1 MNQKT
6 KSFKMYCTAILLMA
20 YWLTMS
26 AFADG
31 QSTGSFPRETM
42 SERMERIQ
50 ELGRESNQTLSFDY
64 AKMKDEYAPPFT
76 YNTNNMEEW
85 LDRSLRNSKFTYE
98 KTGERSYVIVAKKN
112 TTTPPTT
119 PLTPSKPSTI
129 KQTREVHGTVTD
141 VSNTPLIGVNVV
153 EKGTTNGTVTDLDG
167 RFSLNVPVGSTLV
180 FSYIGF
186 STFETVWNG
195 SRNIQIS
202 MSEDSGLLDELVVI
216 GYGVQ
221 KRSDLTGTVAS
232 ISRDRLENVPNLNIA
247 QAIQGGIPGVMIQ
260 NSTAGARGDQT
271 IMIRGRNSIKADN
284 EPLIIVDGIPYGGN
298 LNDINPNDVE
308 SIEVLKDASAAAIY
322 GSRGSNGVIIITTKE
337 GRSGKTRLTY
347 DGKYTITKVTKVH
360 NLLTGPE
367 FYDFKMIRNPK
378 AMTKSEEDIYKAG
391 TWTDWTKL
399 ALRTGNT
406 NEHNLALSGGTDNV
420 NYYLG
425 FGVTDV
431 KGVLKNDDYL
441 RLSSRINLETTLFD
455 WMKIGTRTNLTYEDQ
470 SGAGVGIDIRANPLT
485 SAYDEEGNLTIFPW
499 PDNIIHANNLS
510 PLLYDDEDKAYQIIS
525 NNYLDLDIPF
535 IEGLKYQLNT
545 GLRARFRDFAQYRG
559 RDTYDGFMNNGESSI
574 DNTLGTNVII
584 ENILSYNR
592 TFKKHNLFLTGLYS
606 YEKNKSRSNNI
617 DGNKFPNDFL
627 SWFATGEASNLSTS
641 HSFYKTD
648 LISQMIRANYSYDSR
663 YLFTFTTRRD
673 GFSGFGQ
680 NHKWGVFP
688 SVALGYNLHN
698 EEFFPY
704 KETINELKLRASYG
718 LNGNQAIGPYE
729 SLSQYVVANYSAGS
743 TPQVGYKPSR
753 LGLDNLGWESSR
765 TLNIGLDIALLRN
778 RLSANINWYLTNTED
793 LLLDRSISAIHGI
806 TPVTHLPGS
815 WIHPAITANIGATQN
830 TGVEIGFSSKNIVSQ
845 NFQWSTE
852 GNFSFNKNKITSL
865 YGLLDE
871 SGKEI
876 DDISNNWFIGQ
887 PIRVNFDHIWDGTW
901 QLNEEAE
908 AAKFGSKP
916 GRVKLRDVNK
926 DDVLNADD
934 RVIIGQEDP
943 KVMWGL
949 NNRFSYRNLSLTIF
963 MHGAHGHKIPNYLMN
978 DNVQGAEVRYNTLKK
993 NWWTPENP
1001 TNDWIINE
1009 ENAAQ
1014 MNGFSARIYENAG
1027 FIRIKDISLAYQLP
1041 RRIFNNKITNL
1052 GLYVTGRN
1060 LFTFTEWSGL
1070 DPELTTERAQR
1081 YNPMQ
1086 KEFVVGMS
1094 LSF

>member
-1 MNQKT
+1 MNLNKNL
-6 KSFKMYCTAILLMA
+6 FKKFCTAFLLLA
-20 YWLTMS
+20 YFTGIQGAYANLQS
-26 AFADG
+26 A
-31 QSTGSFPRETM
+31 SSFPYETM

-50 ELGRESNQTLSFDY
+50 DLGRETNQTLSFDY
-64 AKMKDEYAPPFT
+64 GKLKNEFAPAFT
-76 YNTNNMEEW
+76 SRSNKMEEW
-85 LDRSLRNSKFTYE
+85 LERSLINSKFTYE
-98 KTGERSYVIVAKKN
+98 KTSERSYIIVDRKN
-112 TTTPPTT
+112 
-119 PLTPSKPSTI
+119 
-129 KQTREVHGTVTD
+129 EVVQSSATQQPGGQVRQVRGTVTD
-141 VSNTPLIGVNVV
+141 NTNTPLIGVNVV
-153 EKGTTNGTVTDLDG
+153 QKGTTNGTVTDMDG
-167 RFSLNVPVGSTLV
+167 NFSLSVPQGSSLV

-186 STFETVWNG
+186 ETQEITWSG
-195 SRNIQIS
+195 TQNIQVNLN
-202 MSEDSGLLDELVVI
+202 ENSGLLDEIVVV

-260 NSTAGARGDQT
+260 NSSAGARGDQT
-271 IMIRGRNSIKADN
+271 ILIRGRNSIKADN
-284 EPLIIVDGIPYGGN
+284 EPLIIVDGIPYSGS

-337 GRSGKTRLTY
+337 GRSGKTRLSY
-347 DGKYTITKVTKVH
+347 DGKYMVSKVTKVH

-367 FYDFKMIRNPK
+367 FYDFKMTRNPK

-399 ALRTGNT
+399 ALRTGHT
-406 NEHNLALSGGTDNV
+406 NEHNLSLSGSNDNV

-441 RLSSRINLETTLFD
+441 RLSSRINLETTLLD
-455 WMKIGTRTNLTYEDQ
+455 WLRIGTRTNLSFEDQ
-470 SGAGVGIDIRANPLT
+470 SGAAVGIDIRANPLT
-485 SAYDEEGNLTIFPW
+485 SAYDENGNLTIFPW

-525 NNYLDLDIPF
+525 NNYLDIDVPF
-535 IEGLKYQLNT
+535 IDGLNYQLNT

-559 RDTYDGFMNNGESSI
+559 RDTYDGYMNNGESSI
-574 DNTLGTNVII
+574 DNTLGNNLII
-584 ENILSYNR
+584 ENILSYR
-592 TFKKHNLFLTGLYS
+592 KTFDKHNLFLTGLYS
-606 YEKNKSRSNNI
+606 YEKSKSRTNNI

-627 SWFATGEASNLSTS
+627 SWFATGEATNLSTS
-641 HSFYKTD
+641 HSFYETN
-648 LISQMIRANYSYDSR
+648 LISQMIRANYSFDSR
-663 YLFTFTTRRD
+663 YLLTLTTRRD

-680 NHKWGVFP
+680 NHKWGIFP
-688 SVALGYNLHN
+688 SIALGYNIHN
-698 EEFFPY
+698 ESFFPY
-704 KETINELKLRASYG
+704 KETVNELKLRASYG

-743 TPQVGYKPSR
+743 TPQIGYKPSR

-765 TLNIGLDIALLRN
+765 TLNLGLDVGLFNN
-778 RLSANINWYLTNTED
+778 RFNTNINWYLTNTED

-806 TPVTHLPGS
+806 TPVTHLPGA
-815 WIHPAITANIGATQN
+815 WIHPSVTSNIGATQN
-830 TGVEIGFSSKNIVSQ
+830 MGIEVGFSSRNIIKRD
-845 NFQWSTE
+845 FQWKTD

-865 YGLLDE
+865 YKLLDE
-871 SGKEI
+871 SGNEI
-876 DDISNNWFIGQ
+876 DDISNKWFIGH
-887 PIRVNFDHIWDGTW
+887 PIRVDYDFIWDGTW
-901 QLNEEAE
+901 QLSEEAE
-908 AAKFGSKP
+908 AAIHGSKP

-926 DDVLNADD
+926 DGVLNAED
-934 RVIIGQEDP
+934 RQIIGQQDP
-943 KVMWGL
+943 KFMWGL
-949 NNRFSYRNLSLTIF
+949 SNVFTYKNVSLSVF
-963 MHGAHGHKIPNYLMN
+963 MHGAHGHIIPNYLMN

-1014 MNGFSARIYENAG
+1014 MNGFSAMIYEKGG
-1027 FIRIKDISLAYQLP
+1027 FVRIKDISLSYNFP
-1041 RRIFNNKITNL
+1041 RSFINSKIANL
-1052 GLYVTGRN
+1052 SLYTTGRN

-1086 KEFVVGMS
+1086 KEFVIGLN

>member
-31 QSTGSFPRETM
+31 QTAGSFPREIM

-50 ELGRESNQTLSFDY
+50 EMGRETNQTLSFDY
-64 AKMKDEYAPPFT
+64 AKMKDECAPSFT
-76 YNTNNMEEW
+76 SNSNNMEEW
-85 LDRSLRNSKFTYE
+85 LGRSLQNSKFTYE
-98 KTGERSYVIVAKKN
+98 KTGDRSYVIVARK
-112 TTTPPTT
+112 TTASAPASAPETV
-119 PLTPSKPSTI
+119 
-129 KQTREVHGTVTD
+129 KQTREVRGTVTD
-141 VSNTPLIGVNVV
+141 ASNLPLIGVNVV

-167 RFSLNVPVGSTLV
+167 RFSLNTPVGSTLV
-180 FSYIGF
+180 FSYIGY

-195 SRNIQIS
+195 TQNIQIS
-202 MSEDSGLLDELVVI
+202 MSEDSGLLDELVVV

-232 ISRDRLENVPNLNIA
+232 ISKDRLENVPNLNIA

-337 GRSGKTRLTY
+337 GRSGKTRIAY
-347 DGKYTITKVTKVH
+347 DGRYTVTKVTKVH

-367 FYDFKMIRNPK
+367 FYDFKMTRNPK

-441 RLSSRINLETTLFD
+441 RLSSRINLETALFE
-455 WMKIGTRTNLTYEDQ
+455 WLKIGTRTNLSYEDQ
-470 SGAGVGIDIRANPLT
+470 SGAAVGIDIRANPLT

-535 IEGLKYQLNT
+535 VEGLKYQLNT

-559 RDTYDGFMNNGESSI
+559 RDTYNGFMNNGESSI

-592 TFKKHNLFLTGLYS
+592 AFGKHNLFLTGLYS

-627 SWFATGEASNLSTS
+627 SWFATGEATNLSTS
-641 HSFYKTD
+641 HSFYETD
-648 LISQMIRANYSYDSR
+648 LISQMIRANYSFDSR

-680 NHKWGVFP
+680 NHKWGIFP
-688 SVALGYNLHN
+688 SVALGYNIHN
-698 EEFFPY
+698 EEFFPF

-778 RLSANINWYLTNTED
+778 RFSANVNWYHTNTED

-806 TPVTHLPGS
+806 TPVTHLPGA

-830 TGVEIGFSSKNIVSQ
+830 TGIEVGFSSKNIVTRD
-845 NFQWSTE
+845 FQWSTD

-876 DDISNNWFIGQ
+876 DDISNNWFIGH
-887 PIRVNFDHIWDGTW
+887 PIRVNYDFIWDGTW

-916 GRVKLRDVNK
+916 GRVKLRDVTK
-926 DDVLNADD
+926 DGVLNAED
-934 RVIIGQEDP
+934 RIIIGQEDP
-943 KVMWGL
+943 KFMWGL
-949 NNRFSYRNLSLTIF
+949 NNRFSYKNLSLTIF

-1009 ENAAQ
+1009 ENSAQ

-1027 FIRIKDISLAYQLP
+1027 FVRIKDISLAYQLP
-1041 RRIFNNKITNL
+1041 SRIFNNKITNL
-1052 GLYVTGRN
+1052 GFYITGRN
-1060 LFTFTEWSGL
+1060 LFTFTEWTGL

-1086 KEFVVGMS
+1086 KEFVVGMN